1 MRASNV
7 EAHGGN
13 RGHEKDTRI
22 VRSGI
27 MELFED
33 PVPLLHAMVPV
44 QQLHLDSGVA
54 KDLEGKILCHEHP
67 YHIVNLTLRMTS
79 LFEGNAE

>member
-7 EAHGGN
+7 EAHRGN

-27 MELFED
+27 MELLED

-54 KDLEGKILCHEHP
+54 KDLEGLDFYLCFPVYWTMAADLSMPDEK
-67 YHIVNLTLRMTS
+67 
-79 LFEGNAE
+79 

>member
-44 QQLHLDSGVA
+44 QQLHLDSGIA
-54 KDLEGKILCHEHP
+54 KDLECEGLWREYAYRIL
-67 YHIVNLTLRMTS
+67 NLTFRMTS